1 MDQFV
6 VDIGDDSAR
15 PGDPVVLFGDPGRGE
30 PSVLDWADALR
41 IAAPVITSRLGR
53 RIERIHRS

>member
-6 VDIGDDSAR
+6 VDIGEAAAR

-30 PSVLDWADALR
+30 PRVSAWEAAIG

-53 RIERIHRS
+53 RIERVYTS